1 MNGDGNECEPSMSTR
16 SSSVGSSLGR
26 ATSDF
31 STWNSR
37 FSVEIPCAAQYA
49 RMRSTSSC
57 EGTTLVCRAIV
68 VAGLLLLLSGCG
80 GKDPSPSP
88 SVSVPKPATMRADDF
103 VESVGVNVHLGYAD
117 TPYGRQ
123 DIVKAKLLELGVRY
137 IRDGLTPR
145 KPAVYR
151 AWRELASRGIRLD
164 LIAGDPLRR
173 GGIGPIQ
180 DQLAI
185 VKGELSHAVASLEG
199 PNEYDIQG

>member
-1 MNGDGNECEPSMSTR
+1 MHTR
-16 SSSVGSSLGR
+16 EGSPMVSGRRARSLVGAMG
-26 ATSDF
+26 A
-31 STWNSR
+31 
-37 FSVEIPCAAQYA
+37 
-49 RMRSTSSC
+49 
-57 EGTTLVCRAIV
+57 AIV

-88 SVSVPKPATMRADDF
+88 IVSVPKPATMRADDF

-137 IRDGLTPR
+137 IRDGLTPG

-173 GGIGPIQ
+173 GGI
-180 DQLAI
+180 
-185 VKGELSHAVASLEG
+185 
-199 PNEYDIQG
+199 